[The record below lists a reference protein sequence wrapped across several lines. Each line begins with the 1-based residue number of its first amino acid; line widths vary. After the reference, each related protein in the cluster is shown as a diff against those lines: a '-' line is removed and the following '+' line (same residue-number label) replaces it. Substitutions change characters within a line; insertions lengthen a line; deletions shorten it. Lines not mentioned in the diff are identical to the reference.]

1 MTPQEL
7 KVEASRAALA
17 HVRSGM
23 SLGLGTGSTA
33 AEFVKLLAQKFT
45 GIRATSTSNATEEL
59 ARSLGIGMFPL
70 HEIAPLDV
78 AIDGADEIDPQLRLI
93 KGRGGA
99 LLREK
104 IVEQAAKKFIVIAD
118 ESKIVPRLG
127 VGVLPV
133 EVTPFARQVLERRFK
148 EMGFSPVLRLQDGKP
163 RITDEGHV
171 ILDLRVPS
179 SIDIADM
186 VAQLRDQA
194 GVVETGFFP
203 TEASEA
209 IIAGPNGIRT
219 MKRENSR

>member
-7 KVEASRAALA
+7 KIEASRAALA
-17 HVRSGM
+17 YVRSGM

-33 AEFVKLLAQKFT
+33 AEFVKLLAEKKLT
-45 GIRATSTSNATEEL
+45 GIRATSTSNATEQL
-59 ARSLGIGMFPL
+59 ARSLGIGIFPL

-104 IVEQAAKKFIVIAD
+104 IVEQAAMKFIVIAD
-118 ESKIVPRLG
+118 ESKVVPRLG

-133 EVTPFARQVLERRFK
+133 EVTPFAQKVLERRFT
-148 EMGFSPVLRLQDGKP
+148 EMGFSPVLRMHEGAP
-163 RITDEGHV
+163 RMTDEGHV
-171 ILDLRVPS
+171 ILDVRVPQS
-179 SIDIADM
+179 SEIADV
-186 VAQLRDQA
+186 VAQIRAQA

-209 IIAGPNGIRT
+209 IIAGPKGIRT
-219 MKRENSR
+219 MKR